1 MGVNVR
7 EKVKGSGEWWIFANY
22 RGKRRAYKIGGDKEY
37 AEMKAKALEAEWA
50 DKNMPLRSK
59 NDVPTLRQFA
69 EEWIKGHCKQN
80 LKPAT
85 VRSYR
90 DNLDN
95 ALLPEFGAY
104 PIDQIPRD
112 EIKAFAHKLMARRHG
127 KTEKNPQGVPYSKAT
142 AHSVIR
148 TLSALM
154 GCALEDG
161 KITTNPALRIGKFIK
176 MEKTDL
182 ALLTHDEGEVLFA
195 STLEHYPADHPLIF
209 TLYRT
214 GMRKGEVRGL
224 QWRDIDWNGRFIV
237 LRRAFSKKVMGTPK
251 SGKSRKVEMG
261 DRIFRVLKAHLA
273 AEKARARKGSGS
285 DTIEDL
291 KASHP
296 PEWVFPAAAGGPLPD
311 DAINV
316 IHDRALRKAKLRL
329 TRVHDARH
337 CFASWNLSRGASLFW
352 VSRQMGHSSI
362 KVTADLYGKYIPSED
377 RTAAN
382 LLDVAETCNL
392 DATTKNV
399 SSGYVAKHPN
409 L

>member
-22 RGKRRAYKIGGDKEY
+22 RGKRRAYKIGADKEF

-50 DKNMPLRSK
+50 DKNIPLRSK

-69 EEWIKGHCKQN
+69 VDWIKGHCKKN

-85 VRSYR
+85 VTSYR
-90 DNLDN
+90 ANLDN

-161 KITTNPALRIGKFIK
+161 KNTTNPALRIGKFIK

-182 ALLTHDEGEVLFA
+182 TLLTHDEGEVLFA

-224 QWRDIDWNGRFIV
+224 QWRDIDWRGNFIEV
-237 LRRAFSKKVMGTPK
+237 RRAFSKKEMGTPK
-251 SGKSRKVEMG
+251 SGKGRKVELG
-261 DRIFRVLKAHLA
+261 DRLKGVLERHLVS
-273 AEKARARKGSGS
+273 EKVKS
-285 DTIEDL
+285 L
-291 KASHP
+291 KTGRP
-296 PEWVFPAAAGGPLPD
+296 LPVWVFPGADGGSLPD

-382 LLDVAETCNL
+382 LLDGAETCNP
-392 DATTKNV
+392 DATTIYV